1 MEMLRQSSS
10 PSLICTTC
18 APLRS
23 TPARTCPSMLCGRQ
37 DQAFQLSG
45 PLSPSAHLKFVYA
58 RRVAGSCRRGVLP
71 AEAAEPRPDHQR
83 AAGRSGIRH
92 CHRFGFPG
100 GPLLEVAL
108 ACCLWGC
115 AAAVVRGCCCCH
127 VHTYWMCGL
136 PVPPPSSCRC
146 SGYLLWGS
154 CAAHPPAWR
163 QERALCVRSGADLV
177 AALARRSLGPLGG
190 AEPAILRAV
199 QCDAL
204 RPGAP
209 PRASSSCPEICLPRC
224 LFAAEYVALRG
235 RLVDARDRS
244 TRLCS

>member
-83 AAGRSGIRH
+83 AAAAGRSGIRH

-115 AAAVVRGCCCCH
+115 AAAVVRGRCCCH
-127 VHTYWMCGL
+127 VHTYWVCGL
-136 PVPPPSSCRC
+136 PVPRPAPAGAAVTSCGAAALLVHPPGGRSVCC
-146 SGYLLWGS
+146 ACAAGLTWWLCS
-154 CAAHPPAWR
+154 CAAVWDHLEAQNPR
-163 QERALCVRSGADLV
+163 YFQQYNVTRSALVR
-177 AALARRSLGPLGG
+177 RC
-190 AEPAILRAV
+190 EPAPLAMRSA
-199 QCDAL
+199 C
-204 RPGAP
+204 RK
-209 PRASSSCPEICLPRC
+209 ICSL
-224 LFAAEYVALRG
+224 L
-235 RLVDARDRS
+235 S
-244 TRLCS
+244 TLHCAGV